1 MAFWL
6 GRIAR
11 ERLFK
16 RRRFRPEPIAVCYV
30 LSTDGDPRYCDLAAV
45 SIASLKRVHPSA
57 CVTILTDDE
66 SLAAVRSAS
75 RLPRDRSISV
85 RSVGG
90 FAGSPRVR
98 SRFVKTQMR
107 GVMDGDFLYLDADTV
122 VIGALDEIC
131 GGGAPLAAAIDRN
144 RDDPLGGFPA
154 WVVPE
159 FERLGWPYT
168 TRNYLNNGVIFWK
181 DCAAAHQ
188 FGRLWHA
195 NWLEYHATVNNP
207 ADQPA
212 FNHSMSATGLIPEIL
227 DDRFNARVTVSP
239 EYFAGARII
248 HYYAHGT
255 ERPDLASLD
264 RVMARTRSRASLN
277 GWLNSET
284 LGIGA

>member
-1 MAFWL
+1 MV
-6 GRIAR
+6 R
-11 ERLFK
+11 ERLFE
-16 RRRFRPEPIAVCYV
+16 RVRVHRAPIAVCYV

-57 CVTILTDDE
+57 RVTILTDDE
-66 SLAAVRSAS
+66 SLAAVRAEG
-75 RLPRDRSISV
+75 RWPRDGSISV

-98 SRFVKTQMR
+98 SRFVKTQIRSAME
-107 GVMDGDFLYLDADTV
+107 GDFLYLDADTV
-122 VIGALDEIC
+122 VIGALDKIC
-131 GGGAPLAAAIDRN
+131 RRRAPLAAAVDRN
-144 RDDPLGGFPA
+144 RDDPSGGFPA
-154 WVVPE
+154 WVIPG
-159 FERLGWPYT
+159 FQRLGWPYP
-168 TRNYLNNGVIFWK
+168 TRTYLNNGVVFWR
-181 DCAAAHQ
+181 DCVEAHE

-195 NWLEYHATVNNP
+195 NWLEYHATVDNP

-212 FNHSMSATGLIPEIL
+212 FNHTMNVLGLIPEIL

-248 HYYAHGT
+248 HYYAHGA
-255 ERPDLASLD
+255 ERPDVASLD
-264 RVMARTRSRASLN
+264 RLMARTRSRAPLN

>member
-1 MAFWL
+1 M
-6 GRIAR
+6 AR

-16 RRRFRPEPIAVCYV
+16 LMRSRPEPIVVCYV

-57 CVTILTDDE
+57 RVTILTDDE
-66 SLAAVRSAS
+66 SLPAVRAAR
-75 RLPRDRSISV
+75 RLPRGGSISV

-90 FAGSPRVR
+90 FVGSPRVR

-107 GVMDGDFLYLDADTV
+107 GAMDGDFLYLDADTV

-131 GGGAPLAAAIDRN
+131 GCRAPLAAAVDRN
-144 RDDPLGGFPA
+144 RDAPSGGFPA
-154 WVVPE
+154 WVVPG
-159 FERLGWPYT
+159 FERLGWPYP

-181 DCAAAHQ
+181 DCAEAHE

-195 NWLEYHATVNNP
+195 NWLKYHATVDNP

-212 FNHSMSATGLIPEIL
+212 FNHSMSAIGLIPEIL

-239 EYFAGARII
+239 EFFAGARII
-248 HYYAHGT
+248 HYYAHGA

-264 RVMARTRSRASLN
+264 RLMARTRSRAPLN